1 MRTLHKFSFEGLK
14 QVRLIKSPFLA
25 WKDDVNF
32 VFDVSADGKINM
44 HGRDILTNPEF
55 KTYKDLF
62 GSDDFRHCWE
72 ILDLPKLNLPDWW

>member
-25 WKDDVNF
+25 WNKDVGF
-32 VFDVSADGKINM
+32 VFDVIDGEINM
-44 HGRDILTNPEF
+44 HGVETHKNPEF
-55 KTYKDLF
+55 KTYKELF